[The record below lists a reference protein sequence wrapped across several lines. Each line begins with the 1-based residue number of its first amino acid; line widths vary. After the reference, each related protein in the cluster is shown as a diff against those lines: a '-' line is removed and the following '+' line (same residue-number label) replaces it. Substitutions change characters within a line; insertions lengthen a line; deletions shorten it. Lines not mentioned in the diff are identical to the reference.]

1 MLGIVIPAHN
11 EEDHIATAV
20 HAAAAAARH
29 QALGGEH
36 VEILVV
42 LDSCQDLTGVRAS
55 QHGAR
60 TLSLRGRNVG
70 YARAAGA
77 AALLA
82 MGARWLAFSDA
93 DSRVSESWLSDQ
105 ISLGA
110 DAVCGTVTVD
120 DWSSHGEHAPWL
132 RAHFQ
137 ESYRDAD
144 GHTHVHGAN
153 LGVSAAAYR
162 RAGGF
167 KHLPCSE
174 DQQLV
179 DALVASGAQVA
190 WSARPRVVT
199 SARRD
204 VRAQGGFGSHLSA
217 VAASRGHPRGRGAH
231 AWAAA

>member
-11 EEDHIATAV
+11 EENQIAVAV
-20 HAAAAAARH
+20 HAASAAARH
-29 QALGGEH
+29 RDLHGEH

-42 LDSCQDLTGVRAS
+42 LDSCSDLTGVRAC
-55 QHGAR
+55 QHGAH
-60 TLSLRGRNVG
+60 TFSLRGRNVG

-93 DSRVSESWLSDQ
+93 DTRVSEEWLSHQ
-105 ISLGA
+105 LSLNA
-110 DAVCGTVTVD
+110 DAVCGTVAVD
-120 DWSSHGEHAPWL
+120 DWSSHGEYAPLL

-137 ESYRDAD
+137 ETYRDAD
-144 GHTHVHGAN
+144 GHSHVHGAN
-153 LGVSAAAYR
+153 LGVSASAYR

-167 KHLPCSE
+167 RHLRCSE

-179 DALVASGAQVA
+179 DALVSSGARVA
-190 WSARPRVVT
+190 WSAKPRVVT

-204 VRAQGGFGSHLSA
+204 VRVSGGFGSALSA
-217 VAASRGHPRGRGAH
+217 VVTSASAAHSA
-231 AWAAA
+231 